1 MKADFLAAGLAEI
14 EGAGVQRDPLRSRR
28 RREER
33 SRSRSPERRAYS
45 PGRPSEAYG
54 RRRSDSRSPPRRQPS
69 EAAFTDSGHAEVYS
83 SDSAEDSERER
94 LPKGRLGKL
103 ARRRFEAL
111 LRTLTSTRDKIAR
124 GMVFALEHADAAATI
139 VDLLVESLTLD
150 ATPVPRKVARLH
162 LCSDILHNASASV
175 PNAWVYRSVMQARL
189 PRVFD
194 HLGEIHRSFPGRMKA
209 EQFRVQISNVSRH
222 CLSDRT

>member
-1 MKADFLAAGLAEI
+1 M
-14 EGAGVQRDPLRSRR
+14 QRDPLRSRR
-28 RREER
+28 RREDRSR
-33 SRSRSPERRAYS
+33 SRSRSPERRGYE
-45 PGRPSEAYG
+45 PGRSADGGYG
-54 RRRSDSRSPPRRQPS
+54 RRRSRSRSPPRRQPS
-69 EAAFTDSGHAEVYS
+69 EVAFTDEGHAEVYS

-209 EQFRVQISNVSRH
+209 EQFRVQISNVSSKRP
-222 CLSDRT
+222 LPDTAWRR